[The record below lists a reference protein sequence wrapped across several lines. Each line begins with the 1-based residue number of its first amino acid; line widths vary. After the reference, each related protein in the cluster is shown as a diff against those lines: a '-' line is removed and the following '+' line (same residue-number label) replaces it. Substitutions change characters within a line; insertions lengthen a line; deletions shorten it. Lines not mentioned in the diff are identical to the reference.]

1 MWKNGGVKK
10 LRRCLACQSPVNMPA
25 FKQDKVPPID
35 GFLTAAC
42 ERNQF
47 TVCNNSKAFI
57 ESQTAFRKRK
67 QIQKIM
73 AFNPGN
79 TGSTVC
85 CVKA

>member
-1 MWKNGGVKK
+1 
-10 LRRCLACQSPVNMPA
+10 MPA

-35 GFLTAAC
+35 GFFTAAC

-47 TVCNNSKAFI
+47 SACINSKAFI
-57 ESQTAFRKRK
+57 EPQTALRKRK

-73 AFNPGN
+73 AFSPSN
-79 TGSTVC
+79 TGSTVH